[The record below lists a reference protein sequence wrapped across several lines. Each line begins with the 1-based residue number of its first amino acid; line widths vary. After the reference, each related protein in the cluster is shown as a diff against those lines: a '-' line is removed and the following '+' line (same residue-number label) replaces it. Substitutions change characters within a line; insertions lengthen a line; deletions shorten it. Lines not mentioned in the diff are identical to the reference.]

1 MKTVLR
7 HLVLLLLI
15 VSVSRCTDPLSP
27 TSSSLT
33 EDASAFTE
41 SVAKAPTSF
50 TAGSYEVR
58 FDGRT
63 VQGGSTTFAYTLA
76 GTGQGEDVSHFT
88 VELPSCAPAPSSF
101 APTGGVSINSDP
113 VTGLYGIDWHLKV
126 TSTGSQSY
134 SVTFPGDVP
143 LGIVSAA
150 VRGGDDRFVGQ
161 ILGPCANVFD
171 VSGLV
176 YADSDGDGSRD
187 PQESGIAG
195 VTVELVDDAGSVVR
209 AVVTSTSGSYLFDN
223 QFAGTYTARVPD
235 ATAAA
240 DFNEE
245 LFDSFSY
252 TGSGAAE
259 HIVELTSDSA
269 GNDFGFDVQISKLI
283 GEFDNDVLTST
294 AEDARYWATQFKGR
308 GNVEIAPAM
317 LQGYLDAIESLFQPE
332 PFQFSDAD
340 ELAHA
345 FAILSNNSRD
355 DLDKL
360 AIELLTAELNL
371 VSGRTIDNAAG
382 LLEGM
387 IAWSEGVYAE
397 NSAQAL
403 AKATSSTGDVE
414 EASALLRSFNTTGGG
429 GSNE

>member
-1 MKTVLR
+1 MVAG
-7 HLVLLLLI
+7 
-15 VSVSRCTDPLSP
+15 CADPLSP
-27 TSSSLT
+27 TSPSSVT
-33 EDASAFTE
+33 DDASISTHAVGKT
-41 SVAKAPTSF
+41 PDSF
-50 TAGSYEVR
+50 TAGFYEVS

-63 VQGGSTTFAYTLA
+63 VQGGQTTFAYTLV

-101 APTGGVSINSDP
+101 TPTGGVSINSDP
-113 VTGLYGIDWHLKV
+113 VTGLYGIDWHVKV

-143 LGIVSAA
+143 LGIVGTA
-150 VRGGDDRFVGQ
+150 VRSGDDRFVGQ

-171 VSGLV
+171 LSGSV

-187 PQESGIAG
+187 SQESGIAN
-195 VTVELVDDAGSVVR
+195 VSVELLDSDGVVVR
-209 AVVTSTSGSYLFDN
+209 TTTTSASGSYVFDN
-223 QFAGTYTARVPD
+223 QYAGAYTVRVPGS
-235 ATAAA
+235 TAAA

-252 TGSGAAE
+252 TGAGSAE
-259 HIVELTSDSA
+259 RVVELTSDSA

-283 GEFDNDVLTST
+283 GEFENDVLTST
-294 AEDARYWATQFKGR
+294 AEDARYWATQFKGK
-308 GNVEIAPAM
+308 GNVEIAPAV

-332 PFQFSDAD
+332 PFQFSDED

-355 DLDKL
+355 DLDNL

-371 VSGRTIDNAAG
+371 VSGKTITNASG

-397 NSAQAL
+397 NKAAQAF
-403 AKATSSTGDVE
+403 AKAPEPTGDVE